1 MSSQTSTPEK
11 VQISDIPAYAVDLI
25 NSIAQKEGFTE
36 YTVTSEAGSS
46 HGDGFLGIMIRV
58 AINGMHRLGGA
69 SVPVKLSLIMKLPP
83 HNKTRREMFHT
94 KDAFEN
100 EIFAYDVL
108 LPAFVKL
115 QQDNGVAKE
124 DGFFRFPKIYGT
136 FADPETGN
144 YVLIMEDLAVRGY
157 EMRNKF
163 EKLNFAHAKLAMTE
177 LGRYHALSFAVRDQR
192 PELFAEFRK
201 RQPTFL
207 LKMLDNNR
215 SKDFWSQKYV
225 EASKTLAPEEK
236 EFADKIVLLGTTY
249 VERMREC
256 CEEDG
261 AEPFAVMNHGDCW
274 NNNMMYRYSAD
285 KKKPDEMRLI
295 DWQITQWCSP
305 AMDLSHYI
313 FSSTEKE
320 LRDEHYDDLL
330 RVYYDSLSELLRRVG
345 SDAEKLFKFSDLQD
359 QLRKFGRYGLIMSP
373 MVIMISMAKPENIP
387 DMDKVADDQQN
398 ADNFDG
404 MKKTDDLGYKK
415 RMADVIRDF
424 FTYGFDL

>member
-1 MSSQTSTPEK
+1 MSSQTHKSEK
-11 VQISDIPAYAVDLI
+11 VQCSDIPAYAVDLI
-25 NSIAQKEGFTE
+25 NSIAKKEGFTE

-46 HGDGFLGIMIRV
+46 HGDGFLGIMIRI
-58 AINGMHRLGGA
+58 AINGTKRLEGV
-69 SVPVKLSLIMKLPP
+69 STPVKLSLIVKLPP
-83 HNKTRREMFHT
+83 DNKARREMFHT
-94 KDAFEN
+94 KDAFES
-100 EIFAYDVL
+100 EIFSYDVL
-108 LPAFVKL
+108 LPAFVNL
-115 QQDNGVAKE
+115 QQDKGVVKE
-124 DGFFRFPKIYGT
+124 DGFFRFPKSYGT
-136 FADPETGN
+136 FADTETGN

-163 EKLNFAHAKLAMTE
+163 EKLNFAHAKLVMTE
-177 LGRYHALSFAVRDQR
+177 LGRYHALSFALRDQR
-192 PELFAEFRK
+192 PEIFAEFRK
-201 RQPTFL
+201 RRPTFM
-207 LKMLDNNR
+207 LKMLDNDM
-215 SKDFWSQKYV
+215 SKGFWSQKYE

-236 EFADKIVLLGTTY
+236 EFADKIVLLGKTY

-256 CEEDG
+256 CEEDA
-261 AEPFAVMNHGDCW
+261 AEPFGVMNHGDCW
-274 NNNMMYRYSAD
+274 NNNMMYRYGVD
-285 KKKPDEMRLI
+285 KKKPNEMCLI

-330 RVYYDSLSELLRRVG
+330 RVYYESLSVLLRRLG
-345 SDAEKLFKFSDLQD
+345 SDSEKLFKFSDLQD

-373 MVIMISMAKPENIP
+373 MVIMISMAKPEDIP
-387 DMDKVADDQQN
+387 DMDQIAEDQQN
-398 ADNFDG
+398 EDNYDG